1 MLNLS
6 PLARRRFERFKK
18 NRRGWWSLWLFIGLF
33 LLTLIG
39 LLLTAIFQH
48 AALIAGLL
56 GVLGLIAAILA
67 IVIAVWPGQ
76 WNKDQTGPR
85 LAE

>member
-1 MLNLS
+1 
-6 PLARRRFERFKK
+6 
-18 NRRGWWSLWLFIGLF
+18 
-33 LLTLIG
+33 